1 MEKELLKSKLN
12 ELKTKIKTN
21 SKDAHFAET
30 LLDELLSIKGQID
43 VEPTL
48 VHVPLA
54 DVDRELDGETF
65 KMAVLKNGD
74 AVYHVRGGYT
84 LIADGSRMFALAQT
98 IKDYVDSKD
107 LLGELSDEEREMYE
121 LDMSASTYILNLPM
135 YAFTDQE
142 FKYDIATMCIKWLR
156 ESYDKALEE
165 PLQEEDKELDDSFED
180 AAIALEDIKD
190 GLKKTKKS

>member
-48 VHVPLA
+48 VHVPLS

-65 KMAVLKNGD
+65 TMAVLKNGD
-74 AVYHVRGGYT
+74 AIYHVRGGYT

-107 LLGELSDEEREMYE
+107 LLGELTDEEREMYE
-121 LDMSASTYILNLPM
+121 LDMSASTYVLNLPM
-135 YAFTDQE
+135 YAFTDQD

>member
-30 LLDELLSIKGQID
+30 LLDELLSVKGQID

-48 VHVPLA
+48 VHVPLS

-65 KMAVLKNGD
+65 TMAVLKNGD

-135 YAFTDQE
+135 YAFTDQD

>member
-48 VHVPLA
+48 VHVPLS

-65 KMAVLKNGD
+65 TMAVLKNGD

-107 LLGELSDEEREMYE
+107 LLGELTDEEREMYE

-135 YAFTDQE
+135 YAFTDQD
-142 FKYDIATMCIKWLR
+142 FKYNIATMCIKWLR

>member
-48 VHVPLA
+48 VHVPLS

-65 KMAVLKNGD
+65 TMAVLKNGD

-107 LLGELSDEEREMYE
+107 LLGELTEEEREMYE

-135 YAFTDQE
+135 YAFTDQD

-156 ESYDKALEE
+156 ESYEKALEE
-165 PLQEEDKELDDSFED
+165 PLQEENKELDDAFED

>member
-48 VHVPLA
+48 AHVPLS

-65 KMAVLKNGD
+65 TMAVLKNGD

-142 FKYDIATMCIKWLR
+142 FKYDLATMCIKWLR

>member
-48 VHVPLA
+48 VHVPLS

-65 KMAVLKNGD
+65 TMAVLKNGD

-107 LLGELSDEEREMYE
+107 LLGELTDEEREMYE
-121 LDMSASTYILNLPM
+121 LDMSASTYVLNLPM
-135 YAFTDQE
+135 YAFTDQD

>member
-48 VHVPLA
+48 VHVPLS

-65 KMAVLKNGD
+65 TMAVLKNGD

-84 LIADGSRMFALAQT
+84 LIADGSRMFALAQM

-107 LLGELSDEEREMYE
+107 LLGELTDEEREMYE
-121 LDMSASTYILNLPM
+121 LDMSASTYVLNLPM
-135 YAFTDQE
+135 YAFTDQD

-180 AAIALEDIKD
+180 AAVALEDIKD

>member
-107 LLGELSDEEREMYE
+107 LLGELTDEEREMYE

-135 YAFTDQE
+135 YAFTDQD